1 MAGRPKRRAMIEE
14 LERLTRE
21 YFDVETEDNPHSHLD
36 YAIAQ
41 LESGDTITGIAAK
54 VGKTLNLPI
63 QRQVLSRYL
72 NGLTPDAEERLA
84 KTRPAMTQ
92 AMAEDA
98 IQIIDESPADKLDLA
113 HNAAKARTR
122 ENIAKMLNPEF
133 QAHKQQTNVQFNIG
147 AMHLEALRQT
157 LPRAH
162 ARVSLMPGSVEGSAS
177 STDSVAE
184 QQLTGNM

>member
-1 MAGRPKRRAMIEE
+1 MIEE

-21 YFDVETEDNPHSHLD
+21 YFDEDETSTHLD

-41 LESGDTITGIAAK
+41 IESGIPIASIARTIGEGTG
-54 VGKTLNLPI
+54 LDI

-72 NGLTPDAEERLA
+72 HDLSPDAADRITA
-84 KTRPAMTQ
+84 ARPAMTQ

-98 IQIIDESPADKLDLA
+98 ITIIDQSPNDKLDLA

-133 QAHKQQTNVQFNIG
+133 QSTKQQTNVQFNIG
-147 AMHLEALRQT
+147 AMHLTALRQPI
-157 LPRAH
+157 LAPH
-162 ARVSLMPGSVEGSAS
+162 ARVSLPAELTEGRVTVAGS
-177 STDSVAE
+177 
-184 QQLTGNM
+184 